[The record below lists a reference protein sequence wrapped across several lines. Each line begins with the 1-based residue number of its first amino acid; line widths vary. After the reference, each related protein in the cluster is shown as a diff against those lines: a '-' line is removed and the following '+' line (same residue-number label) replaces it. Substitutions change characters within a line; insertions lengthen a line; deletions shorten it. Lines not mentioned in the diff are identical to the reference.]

1 MGEAATIPCVWKAQ
15 SLVRWRAL
23 LGERSA
29 SSQLVAVRSGSC
41 RYVGQ
46 SPAVASSAAPSR
58 ATTAARL
65 VATARAR
72 LCLLGPER
80 ERRGQGKSIAH
91 YAPMLVSP
99 LYGVHRAE
107 RSVHLTRSLVQAN
120 LIDLLGGD
128 LQDDAHLV
136 GTPKRIGLR
145 TQVFAR

>member
-1 MGEAATIPCVWKAQ
+1 MGEAATAPPVWKAQ

-58 ATTAARL
+58 A
-65 VATARAR
+65 ATARTLATTER
-72 LCLLGPER
+72 TRRCLLGPER
-80 ERRGQGKSIAH
+80 ERRGRGKGIAH
-91 YAPMLVSP
+91 CAPILVSP
-99 LYGVHRAE
+99 LSCMHRAQ

-120 LIDLLGGD
+120 
-128 LQDDAHLV
+128 
-136 GTPKRIGLR
+136 
-145 TQVFAR
+145 